1 MEQPDFLYMP
11 KIVDHDRYRKELL
24 MGCFDLFAERGYGS
38 ITMRQIAKGL
48 GVSTGTLYHYFPS
61 KESIFM
67 QLVQE
72 LCERDIST
80 FFALAPK
87 ASTLE
92 KRLQAIADFALQNTQ
107 YYYQQIL
114 LWADFAQQTRDATG
128 GEMSFLR
135 QVWERNHSE
144 LGTYLQFSNPALV
157 DFVVVFLDGL
167 FLQYIYDRGTEDTAW
182 FEQQSQLMI
191 QMVMHHELNFPQS

>member
-1 MEQPDFLYMP
+1 MP

-72 LCERDIST
+72 LFERDIST
-80 FFALAPK
+80 FFAQAPN
-87 ASTLE
+87 AHRLE
-92 KRLQAIADFALQNTQ
+92 ERLQAIMDFALEHSQ
-107 YYYQQIL
+107 YYYQQFV
-114 LWADFAQQTRDATG
+114 LWVDFVQQTRDQPDTANR
-128 GEMSFLR
+128 FL
-135 QVWERNHSE
+135 QDVWERTRNT
-144 LGTYLQFSNPALV
+144 LADYLQITNPELL
-157 DFVVVFLDGL
+157 DFIMVFIDGL
-167 FLQYIYDRGTEDTAW
+167 FVQYIYGRGIEDADW
-182 FEQQSQLMI
+182 FRQQSQLMI
-191 QMVMHHELNFPQS
+191 QMVIHHEQNLAPVQT

>member
-1 MEQPDFLYMP
+1 MP

-24 MGCFDLFAERGYGS
+24 RGCFDLFAERGYGS

-72 LCERDIST
+72 LCEQDISS
-80 FFALAPK
+80 FFAQAPE
-87 ASTLE
+87 AFTLE
-92 KRLQAIADFALQNTQ
+92 ERLQAIVDFVFENAQ

-114 LWADFAQQTRDATG
+114 LWADFFQQTHHSAEG
-128 GEMSFLR
+128 NNNFLR
-135 QVWERNHSE
+135 QVWERGGS
-144 LGTYLQFSNPALV
+144 LLADYLKISDPALV
-157 DFVVVFLDGL
+157 DFILVFLDGL
-167 FLQYIYDRGTEDTAW
+167 ILQCIYGRVYGRCEQDNAW
-182 FEQQSQLMI
+182 LHQQSQLMI
-191 QMVMHHELNFPQS
+191 QMILHHEQNFSQLQT